1 MAKVGNLQ
9 QGYVG
14 KLDGQCYFKGADG
27 KTQVRAI
34 TVPKNPKTLQ
44 QRVQRVI
51 AKTVTANYKAMK
63 AIADHAFEGRSLGFK
78 SMNRFREVNM
88 RHFRE
93 RAAYLQQ
100 EGISLYSFYNFCGIG
115 SDKFVPGA
123 VYVSEGTLNQVYT
136 GINDAY
142 QGTVNIEGNTYAQ
155 VIAALGAQRGD
166 QVTFLTVEKNLNGKY
181 EFKYARVILDPRN
194 GNGAASLDSPFVT
207 EGAIN
212 YPNSRN
218 NGSFVTL
225 AVDGATL
232 KFKLSEGTVVA
243 SGIIMSRRSG
253 DKWFRSTCQL
263 ALSEAGLGSDKLSL
277 LTAAENADA
286 AVSLDL
292 DSEMYLNNAG
302 TGGSEGASAPVA
314 PATGAQLSNSALI
327 NGATQSIAGGSV
339 NTTSLTTVQLNGAR
353 LDEATFKA
361 TKNGGSDIA
370 PTSSTAQAINW
381 TFSEAAAVGD
391 VYRFYKD
398 NTLVLTI
405 NIVQSGGSGGD
416 ELDEN

>member
-34 TVPKNPKTLQ
+34 TIPKNPKTLQ

-51 AKTVTANYKAMK
+51 AKTVTANYRAMK
-63 AIADHAFEGRSLGFK
+63 AIADHSFEGRSLGFK

-93 RAAYLQQ
+93 RAAYLQA

-123 VYVSEGTLNQVYT
+123 VFVSEGTLNQVYT
-136 GINDAY
+136 GVSDDY
-142 QGTVNIEGNTYAQ
+142 QGTVNIGGNTYAQ

-194 GNGAASLDSPFVT
+194 GNGAASLDSPFVA

-218 NGSFVTL
+218 NGNFAALV
-225 AVDGATL
+225 VDGTTL
-232 KFKLSEGTVVA
+232 RWKLTGGNVVA

-263 ALSEAGLGSDKLSL
+263 ALSEDGLGSDKLSL
-277 LTAAENADA
+277 LSAAENADS

-292 DSEMYLNNAG
+292 DSELYLNNAG
-302 TGGSEGASAPVA
+302 TGGSEGTSAPVA
-314 PATGAQLSNSALI
+314 PETGAQLSNSALI
-327 NGATQSIAGGSV
+327 NGASQSIAGGSV
-339 NTTSLTTVQLNGAR
+339 NVTTLTAVQLNGTR

-361 TKNGGSDIA
+361 TKNGGDDMA
-370 PTSSTAQAINW
+370 PTSQSAQSIAW
-381 TFSEAAAVGD
+381 TFAQPGVAGD
-391 VYRFYKD
+391 TYRFYKD
-398 NTLVLTI
+398 NAVVLTI
-405 NIVQSGGSGGD
+405 RVIEEGGGGD
-416 ELDEN
+416 EPGEN

>member
-14 KLDGQCYFKGADG
+14 KLDGQCFFKGADG

-34 TVPKNPKTLQ
+34 TIPKNPKTLQ

-63 AIADHAFEGRSLGFK
+63 AICDHAFEGRSLGFK

-88 RHFRE
+88 RHLRE
-93 RAAYLQQ
+93 RAAYLQS

-115 SDKFVPGA
+115 SNNFVPGA
-123 VYVSEGTLNQVYT
+123 VFVSEGTLNQVYT
-136 GINDAY
+136 GVSDAY
-142 QGTVNIEGNTYAQ
+142 QGTVNIGGNTYAQ
-155 VIAALGAQRGD
+155 VISALGAQRGD

-194 GNGAASLDSPFVT
+194 GNGAAALDSPFVT
-207 EGAIN
+207 DGAITN
-212 YPNSRN
+212 PNSRN
-218 NGSFVTL
+218 NGNFVTL
-225 AVDGATL
+225 VVEDSTLRWKLTDGN
-232 KFKLSEGTVVA
+232 VVA

-253 DKWFRSTCQL
+253 NQWFRSTCQL
-263 ALSEAGLGSDKLSL
+263 ALSEAGLGADKLSL
-277 LTAAENADA
+277 LDAAENADA
-286 AVSLDL
+286 AVPIDL

-302 TGGSEGASAPVA
+302 TGGSEGSSAPVA

-327 NGATQSIAGGSV
+327 NGASQSIAGGSV
-339 NTTSLTTVQLNGAR
+339 NATTLTAVQLNGTR

-361 TKNGGSDIA
+361 TKNGGDDMA
-370 PTSSTAQAINW
+370 PTSSTAQAITW
-381 TFSEAAAVGD
+381 TFAQPGVAGD
-391 VYRFYKD
+391 IFRFYKD
-398 NTLVLTI
+398 NALVLTVRVI
-405 NIVQSGGSGGD
+405 QDGGSDDGPN
-416 ELDEN
+416 EN

>member
-34 TVPKNPKTLQ
+34 TIPKNPKTLQ

-51 AKTVTANYKAMK
+51 AKTVTANYRAMK
-63 AIADHAFEGRSLGFK
+63 AIADHSFEGRSMGFK

-93 RAAYLQQ
+93 RASYLQG

-115 SDKFVPGA
+115 SNNFVPGA
-123 VYVSEGTLNQVYT
+123 VFVSEGTLNQVYT
-136 GINDAY
+136 GVSDAY
-142 QGTVNIEGNTYAQ
+142 QGTVNIGGNTYAQ
-155 VIAALGAQRGD
+155 VISALGAQRGD

-194 GNGAASLDSPFVT
+194 GNGAAALDSPFVT

-218 NGSFVTL
+218 NGNFTTL
-225 AVDGATL
+225 VVDGSTL
-232 KFKLSEGTVVA
+232 RFKLTEGTVVA

-253 DKWFRSTCQL
+253 NQWFRSTCQL
-263 ALSEAGLGSDKLSL
+263 ALSEDALGSDKLSL
-277 LTAAENADA
+277 LSAAENADA

-292 DSEMYLNNAG
+292 DSELYLNNAG
-302 TGGSEGASAPVA
+302 TGGSEGSSAPVA
-314 PATGAQLSNSALI
+314 PETGAQLSNSALI
-327 NGATQSIAGGSV
+327 NGASQSIAGGSV
-339 NTTSLTTVQLNGAR
+339 NVTTLTAVQLNGTR

-361 TKNGGSDIA
+361 TKNGGEDMS
-370 PTSSTAQAINW
+370 PTSSTAQSIAW
-381 TFSEAAAVGD
+381 TFAQPGVAGD
-391 VYRFYKD
+391 TYRFYKD
-398 NTLVLTI
+398 NVVVLTI
-405 NIVQSGGSGGD
+405 RVVEEGGGD
-416 ELDEN
+416 DGPNEN

>member
-34 TVPKNPKTLQ
+34 TIPKNPKTLQ

-51 AKTVTANYKAMK
+51 AKTVTANYRAMK
-63 AIADHAFEGRSLGFK
+63 AIADHSFEGRSLGFK

-93 RAAYLQQ
+93 RAAYLQA

-123 VYVSEGTLNQVYT
+123 VFVSEGTLNQVYT
-136 GINDAY
+136 GVSDDY
-142 QGTVNIEGNTYAQ
+142 QGTVNIGGNTYAQ

-194 GNGAASLDSPFVT
+194 GNGAASLDSPFVA

-218 NGSFVTL
+218 NGNFAALV
-225 AVDGATL
+225 VDGATL
-232 KFKLSEGTVVA
+232 RWKLTGGNVVA

-263 ALSEAGLGSDKLSL
+263 ALSEDGLGSDKLSL
-277 LTAAENADA
+277 LSAAENADS

-292 DSEMYLNNAG
+292 DSELYLNNAG
-302 TGGSEGASAPVA
+302 TGGSEGTSAPVA
-314 PATGAQLSNSALI
+314 PETGAQLSNSALI
-327 NGATQSIAGGSV
+327 NGASQSIAGGSV
-339 NTTSLTTVQLNGAR
+339 NVTTLTAVQLNGTR

-361 TKNGGSDIA
+361 TKNGGEDMA
-370 PTSSTAQAINW
+370 PTSQSAQSIAW
-381 TFSEAAAVGD
+381 TFAQPGVAGD
-391 VYRFYKD
+391 TYRFYKD
-398 NTLVLTI
+398 NAVVLTI
-405 NIVQSGGSGGD
+405 RVIEEGGGGD
-416 ELDEN
+416 EPGEN